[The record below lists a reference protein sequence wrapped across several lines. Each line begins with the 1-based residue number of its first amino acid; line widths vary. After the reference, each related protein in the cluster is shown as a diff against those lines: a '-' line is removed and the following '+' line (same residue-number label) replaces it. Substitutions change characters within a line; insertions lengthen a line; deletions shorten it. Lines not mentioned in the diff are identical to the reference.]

1 MNDPFKKNPAIGG
14 RGLLIRV
21 HNPAQIARGQGG
33 VAALAQALAPETV
46 EEKIYSEMA
55 GRLKQALRN
64 EGVDASVSI
73 VDPSNF
79 QSASGGLW
87 KALAIGLGVLGAG
100 YVGWRV
106 VRK

>member
-1 MNDPFKKNPAIGG
+1 MNDLSKAPMAGG

-21 HNPAQIARGQGG
+21 HNPAQLARKQGG

-73 VDPSNF
+73 VDPANF
-79 QSASGGLW
+79 QGSSGGLW
-87 KALAIGLGVLGAG
+87 KALAIGLSLLGVG
-100 YVGWRV
+100 YVGYRV